1 MLQTNGSVHVKLLSL
16 LSLHIV
22 TQQRVQGI
30 YGKES
35 NDRWLIHKKTLAW
48 NKINDILLK
57 RSNEFPKF
65 NTPLNSFLTWLKII

>member
-35 NDRWLIHKKTLAW
+35 NER
-48 NKINDILLK
+48 
-57 RSNEFPKF
+57 R
-65 NTPLNSFLTWLKII
+65 